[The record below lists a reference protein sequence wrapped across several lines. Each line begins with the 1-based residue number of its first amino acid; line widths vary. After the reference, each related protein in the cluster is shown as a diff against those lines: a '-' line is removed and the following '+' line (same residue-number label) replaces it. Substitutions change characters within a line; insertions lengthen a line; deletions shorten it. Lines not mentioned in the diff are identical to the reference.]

1 MVLQAGARPHI
12 PTSYRD
18 RIHRQTMLNRIV
30 KSDDYDSM
38 DFLLKSGFD
47 LNTKDEE
54 GKTALHLSAEHGAE
68 AITDMLLK
76 AGSNANTQDVHG
88 WTPLFYALAEHE
100 LDIMD
105 TLLRKSDLSLRTN
118 KRETALHVVFD
129 YGVYGRASEVLE
141 TLIEGGVDINAY
153 NADPQTALK
162 KSISS
167 FDLESMEILMDAGCD
182 LNNLGGYGGNLLNH
196 VASYPLSYGLTRRPY
211 QLGIMT
217 EMGRMLIEAGI
228 DVDDGHCV
236 RFNPLVYSVYTEKCG
251 LVRELLQANCE
262 TKRFKEAART
272 DSRTLNSGDS
282 LSEYLTDAY
291 EEHYM
296 HFASF
301 LYVDCCCAP
310 EDQHIQQIF
319 FDFCGDHEESLRKEG
334 IDLDRPPLSLARLC
348 RVALRSSL
356 PRGCSFQS
364 AVDQLPLPSLL
375 KDFVGLRESPLYK
388 VFASQSPA
396 ITDKVCHAD
405 VNKD

>member
-12 PTSYRD
+12 PTSYLD
-18 RIHRQTMLNRIV
+18 RIHRQTMLNRII

-68 AITDMLLK
+68 AITDMLLE
-76 AGSNANTQDVHG
+76 AGSNGNAQDVHG

-100 LDIMD
+100 LDIVD

-118 KRETALHVVFD
+118 KRETALHVVLD

-141 TLIEGGVDINAY
+141 PLIEGGVDVNAC
-153 NADPQTALK
+153 NADLNTALK
-162 KSISS
+162 ESICS
-167 FDLESMEILMDAGCD
+167 FDLESMEILMNAGCD
-182 LNNLGGYGGNLLNH
+182 INISTGGIGGNLLSH
-196 VASYPLSYGLTRRPY
+196 VAWYPLSYGLTKRPY

-217 EMGRMLIEAGI
+217 EMGRMLIEAGV
-228 DVDDGHCV
+228 DVDGENSV

-262 TKRFKEAART
+262 TKRFREDVRT
-272 DSRTLNSGDS
+272 EGGTLKSGEV
-282 LSEYLTDAY
+282 LNEKLTNAY

-334 IDLDRPPLSLARLC
+334 IDLDRPPLSLTRLC

-356 PRGCSFQS
+356 PRGRSFQS

-375 KDFVGLRESPLYK
+375 RDFVGLRES
-388 VFASQSPA
+388 AQ
-396 ITDKVCHAD
+396 
-405 VNKD
+405 